1 MSPLSWIIVSLKT
14 MRFVGLV
21 GNAFSFRKPHSK
33 IAWVEVGA
41 EGWPKLTAVVT
52 IRITV

>member
-21 GNAFSFRKPHSK
+21 GNAFPFRKLPIVRSL
-33 IAWVEVGA
+33 GL
-41 EGWPKLTAVVT
+41 KLGL
-52 IRITV
+52 RGGQN